1 MNNLFIL
8 AYNINVKKLRIR
20 KKLRQIIDKNIE
32 RWYNI
37 NGDKGERIYAN

>member
-8 AYNINVKKLRIR
+8 AYNINV

>member
-8 AYNINVKKLRIR
+8 AYNINVKNYVSV

-37 NGDKGERIYAN
+37 NGDKGEKIYAN